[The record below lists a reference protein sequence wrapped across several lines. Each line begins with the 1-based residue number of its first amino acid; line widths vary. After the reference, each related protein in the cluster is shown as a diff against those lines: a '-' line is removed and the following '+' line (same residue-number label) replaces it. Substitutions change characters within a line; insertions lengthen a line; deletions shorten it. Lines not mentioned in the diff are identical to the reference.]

1 MGDIPDA
8 EIKPLDNVLF
18 VRPINPVT
26 QVSIIPNCLPLGY
39 FVGAF
44 WWNYSM
50 FLQLLFL
57 EMLFSPSV
65 LGVLMIILDT
75 ETELIKS
82 MSSMLTILLNNFNS
96 FEG

>member
-1 MGDIPDA
+1 MGDVLDA
-8 EIKPLDNVLF
+8 EIKPPDNVLF
-18 VRPINPVT
+18 VRPNPVM

-44 WWNYSM
+44 WWRYSM

-65 LGVLMIILDT
+65 LGVLLIILDT